1 MKKSFLYNGL
11 SLVVLILI
19 SSQIFSQNSPI
30 KPGKPNVLVILTDD
44 MGYSDIGCFGSEI
57 KTPNIDRLASNGL
70 RFTRFYNTSRC
81 SPTRASLLTGLYPHQ
96 AGMGHLSNSN
106 FEEEGYRDDLS
117 RNAVTMAEVFRSA
130 GYSTYMTGKWHI
142 SKDINPHGNK
152 SNWPC
157 QRGFDRHFGTLNGS
171 GSFYDPGT
179 LVSNNN
185 FIAPGK
191 DFYYT
196 DAISDTT
203 VKFINQHPDNKPF
216 FFYVAYTSAHWPLHA
231 PEKEVKKYKGVYD
244 SGWDAA
250 REQRFIRL
258 KKLGI
263 IDERCVLTER
273 GVDIPEWKNEPMK
286 EWQVRRMEVYA
297 AMIDVMDQ
305 GIGRIISALEK
316 KGILEN
322 TIIFYMHDN
331 GGCAEPQGT
340 NKPEIP
346 LTAKQKILKPLS
358 TDSIFYGKQPEYARD
373 GRYVRSGI
381 GVMAGD
387 ADTWVA
393 YGEEWANVSNTPF
406 RLYKHWTH
414 EGGIAS
420 PLVVY
425 WPKGISAKGELR
437 RQPSHLIDIM
447 ATCLDIAGVNY
458 PKQFNGNVIQPYEGK
473 SLIPAFDNKEI
484 KRDCIFWEHEGN
496 RAILAG
502 KWKLVSRTLKPKIF
516 TEKDENAWELYDL
529 ENDPS
534 ETENLA
540 LKNSEKVKELS
551 QLWEKEALRTKAK
564 PWPWGN

>member
-1 MKKSFLYNGL
+1 
-11 SLVVLILI
+11 
-19 SSQIFSQNSPI
+19 
-30 KPGKPNVLVILTDD
+30 
-44 MGYSDIGCFGSEI
+44 
-57 KTPNIDRLASNGL
+57 
-70 RFTRFYNTSRC
+70 
-81 SPTRASLLTGLYPHQ
+81 
-96 AGMGHLSNSN
+96 
-106 FEEEGYRDDLS
+106 
-117 RNAVTMAEVFRSA
+117 
-130 GYSTYMTGKWHI
+130 
-142 SKDINPHGNK
+142 
-152 SNWPC
+152 
-157 QRGFDRHFGTLNGS
+157 
-171 GSFYDPGT
+171 
-179 LVSNNN
+179 
-185 FIAPGK
+185 
-191 DFYYT
+191 
-196 DAISDTT
+196 
-203 VKFINQHPDNKPF
+203 
-216 FFYVAYTSAHWPLHA
+216 
-231 PEKEVKKYKGVYD
+231 
-244 SGWDAA
+244 
-250 REQRFIRL
+250 
-258 KKLGI
+258 
-263 IDERCVLTER
+263 
-273 GVDIPEWKNEPMK
+273 
-286 EWQVRRMEVYA
+286 MEVYA

-346 LTAKQKILKPLS
+346 LTAAQKILKPLS
-358 TDSIFYGKQPEYARD
+358 TDSIFYGKQPEYSRD
-373 GRYVRSGI
+373 GRFVRSGI

-420 PLVVY
+420 PLIVY

-473 SLIPAFDNKEI
+473 SLVPAFNNKEI

-516 TEKDENAWELYDL
+516 TEKDENAWELYNL

-534 ETENLA
+534 ETANLA
-540 LKNSEKVKELS
+540 LINPDKVKELS

-564 PWPWGN
+564 PWPWAN